1 MKKYIS
7 VLLVLLIA
15 ISMLPVRV
23 MATDETTNSTANET
37 GYSINMPFYLTDQ
50 EARCFIGFLFNTK
63 ELTEEQLTDGNI
75 YAFLTGQLSGDA
87 EIESGF
93 IFRDTM
99 NAQLSRVVSKFEYA
113 SEQGREW
120 M

>member
-37 GYSINMPFYLTDQ
+37 GYSLNMPF
-50 EARCFIGFLFNTK
+50 
-63 ELTEEQLTDGNI
+63 
-75 YAFLTGQLSGDA
+75 
-87 EIESGF
+87 
-93 IFRDTM
+93 
-99 NAQLSRVVSKFEYA
+99 
-113 SEQGREW
+113 
-120 M
+120 